1 MHSTTKALLF
11 IDNPIVGLK
20 MLSQATN
27 LKEKYEFT
35 LVVNSKVSNF
45 IDLLIL
51 IFTESLGANL
61 NVLSTVPRKWN
72 YETLFGVPIN
82 LRMIFEERNRRK
94 MDLAEFNHFVSKKM
108 VEGFS
113 EIWISNHPWY
123 IFFNN
128 NKHNFRIIE
137 FSHGLPEI
145 LLENRRFTKAI
156 TILIAFRDRIEI
168 ILLGACRKTERNT
181 KNIVFSLHQGNL
193 PEPNQISIVSNFMNS
208 LNFYKSYF
216 DVYIGDQIRLLFEN
230 NSKKNTLFLV
240 PDFFSNPFDNVFF
253 TLSYIVD
260 NFGVEVYNRNIF
272 LKMHPSSLMTK
283 AQVLDMICKM
293 NPLPEISKMSQHIK
307 ILEIDAPVELLCS
320 YLSID
325 EIFSTMSTS
334 LLNIRTLYP
343 NVQQRYIPS
352 SLSKTYGNNQDI
364 KFKIEYNR
372 FEYFFIETQSD

>member
-1 MHSTTKALLF
+1 
-11 IDNPIVGLK
+11 
-20 MLSQATN
+20 MLSKATE

-35 LVVNSKVSNF
+35 LVVNSKVSKF

-82 LRMIFEERNRRK
+82 PRKMFEERNRRK
-94 MDLAEFNHFVSKKM
+94 MDLADFNHFVSKKM

-123 IFFNN
+123 VLINN
-128 NKHNFRIIE
+128 DKHNFRIIE

-145 LLENRRFTKAI
+145 LLENSRFTKAF
-156 TILIAFRDRIEI
+156 TILRAFRDRIEI

-181 KNIVFSLHQGNL
+181 KNVVFSLHQGNL
-193 PEPNQISIVSNFMNS
+193 PEPNQIAIVSNFMNS

-216 DVYIGDQIRLLFEN
+216 DMYIGDQIRLLFEN

-240 PDFFSNPFDNVFF
+240 PDFFSNPIDNVFF

-272 LKMHPSSLMTK
+272 LKMHPNSAMNKS
-283 AQVLDMICKM
+283 QVLDMICKM
-293 NPLPEISKMSQHIK
+293 NPSTEISKISQHIRF
-307 ILEIDAPVELLCS
+307 LEIDAPVELLCS

-325 EIFSTMSTS
+325 NIFSTMSTA
-334 LLNIRTLYP
+334 LLNIQNLYP
-343 NVQQRYIPS
+343 NIQYGYIPS
-352 SLSKTYGNNQDI
+352 NLSKTYGNSQDL
-364 KFKIEYNR
+364 KFRFEYNK
-372 FEYFFIETQSD
+372 FEYFFIGMQSD